1 MFAWGPGLNGFAI
14 VIKDS
19 DEDVIIAFS
28 KPVDDELAVELD
40 ILASLACFLRHRLW
54 RSIPIK

>member
-1 MFAWGPGLNGFAI
+1 MFAWDPGLNGFAI

-28 KPVDDELAVELD
+28 KPVDDELAV
-40 ILASLACFLRHRLW
+40 LW
-54 RSIPIK
+54 PRWRAF